1 MNLDYQLKI
10 LKSDAP
16 KYGVPELVMSQAVNP
31 ILKEYGLKLRHPEY
45 HVLQTQEGNW
55 VVNTLSKR
63 TQPELQKKVIYA
75 FANIQDALSF
85 SKTSENEATPI
96 PMFVTHILFQLFAT
110 QQVDSIIFM
119 ITPDNVDQGA
129 EISRLDLQNAIRS
142 KLEEF
147 AQKNRVQNTNIA

>member
-1 MNLDYQLKI
+1 MNLDSQLKI

-31 ILKEYGLKLRHPEY
+31 ILKEYGAKLQHPEY

-55 VVNTLSKR
+55 VLNTLSKR
-63 TQPELQKKVIYA
+63 SKPQLQKKVIYA
-75 FANIQDALSF
+75 FASIEDALSF
-85 SKTSENEATPI
+85 SKTSENEATPT

-119 ITPDNVDQGA
+119 ITPGNLTKGS
-129 EISRLDLQNAIRS
+129 EIRRLDLQKAIRS

-147 AQKNRVQNTNIA
+147 AKNIA